1 MSKLKRTFYIRSDV
15 VQISTDLLG
24 KRLFTHLHGE
34 PVTGGIIVE
43 TEAYAG
49 PVDKASHAYGNRRT
63 KRTEVMFHSGG
74 VAYVYLC
81 YGIHS
86 LFNIVTNVEGIPHA
100 VLIRAIQPTHGT
112 ALMLTRRNKEKLQP
126 ILTAGPGAL
135 AQALGINTTH
145 TGMNLSGREIWLESR
160 SSSIPSH
167 DIESSPRVGVG
178 YAGSDAAKPWRFRI
192 KNNIWTSRA

>member
-1 MSKLKRTFYIRSDV
+1 MSKLKRTFYIRSNV

-24 KRLFTHLHGE
+24 KHLFTHLPGY

-49 PVDKASHAYGNRRT
+49 PDDKASHAYGNRRT

-112 ALMLTRRNKEKLQP
+112 AVMLTRRNKKKLDRT
-126 ILTAGPGAL
+126 LTGGPGTL
-135 AQALGINTTH
+135 TQALGINTTH
-145 TGMNLSGREIWLESR
+145 TGMSLSGGEIWIESR
-160 SSSIPSH
+160 SRPVPNRN
-167 DIESSPRVGVG
+167 IEKGPRVGVD
-178 YAGSDAAKPWRFRI
+178 YAGSDAARPWRFRI